1 MPAGRDLLHG
11 GVRRQQR
18 AVTRRRPDGTAG
30 RHDLRVRAGYPEPV
44 GVRRDPSGRYVPVVM
59 PGHPEHH
66 VALLAQLLLHLVLQV
81 GAEHQE
87 GHRGH
92 RQRDRGDRARRGQGE
107 PGAQHQRAARAQ
119 PGPPRGHGA
128 VLIT

>member
-1 MPAGRDLLHG
+1 
-11 GVRRQQR
+11 
-18 AVTRRRPDGTAG
+18 
-30 RHDLRVRAGYPEPV
+30 
-44 GVRRDPSGRYVPVVM
+44 M
-59 PGHPEHH
+59 PGHPVHH
-66 VALLAQLLLHLVLQV
+66 IALLPQLLLHLVLQV

-92 RQRDRGDRARRGQGE
+92 LQRDGGDRARRGQGE

-119 PGPPRGHGA
+119 PFPPRGHGM

>member
-1 MPAGRDLLHG
+1 MPAGRDLFA
-11 GVRRQQR
+11 
-18 AVTRRRPDGTAG
+18 AVSAASSPALVRRRPDGTAG
-30 RHDLRVRAGYPEPV
+30 GHDLRVRAGYAEPV
-44 GVRRDPSGRYVPVVM
+44 RVRRDPSGRYVPVVM

-66 VALLAQLLLHLVLQV
+66 VALLPQLLLHLVLQV

-107 PGAQHQRAARAQ
+107 PGAQHQRRRRGRSRARQ
-119 PGPPRGHGA
+119 PVTGRS
-128 VLIT
+128 